1 MIICMMGFSSIANA
15 GWSDWFNKE
24 TVEELVSS
32 DKVTKVSDLTL
43 SSEKIVDG
51 LKQALSKGADYAVE
65 TLGKTGGFSNDKNVK
80 ILMPEKLSKVEKLI
94 RKTGHDKY
102 ADEFIGTMNSA
113 AEKAVPLT
121 IDILKDGIMS
131 MSVKDAKNILNGED
145 DAATQYL
152 RKVGSDRIK
161 IKISDIVKQATAEA
175 GVTQTYK
182 SMYKKLGFAGEYLK
196 LDDYDI
202 DSYVTQKTM
211 AGLFTMIAK
220 EEKKIRDNPAE
231 RTTDILKEV
240 FGSQGY

>member
-1 MIICMMGFSSIANA
+1 MITCFTGFSSIANA

-24 TVEELVSS
+24 TVEELVGS
-32 DKVTKVSDLTL
+32 DKVDKVSDLAL
-43 SSEKIVDG
+43 SNEKIVDG

-65 TLGKTGGFSNDKNVK
+65 TLGKTGGFLNNKNVR
-80 ILMPEKLSKVEKLI
+80 IPMPDKLSKVEKLI

-102 ADEFIGTMNSA
+102 ADEFISTMNSA
-113 AEKAVPLT
+113 AEAAVPLT
-121 IDILKDGIMS
+121 IDVLKEGIKS

-152 RKVGSDRIK
+152 RRVGSDQIK
-161 IKISDIVKQATAEA
+161 TKITVIVKQATAKA
-175 GVTQTYK
+175 GVTNTYK
-182 SMYKKLGFAGEYLK
+182 TMYKKLGFAGKYLN

-231 RTTDILKEV
+231 RTTALLKDV
-240 FGSQGY
+240 FGSKNH